1 MNVRWKVRLSDVI
14 KAIDESVPLVYRS
27 SILPSRPIMSESP
40 DYVINILNEFYI
52 SVSRE
57 DDEIKCFI
65 HKIRNKVIPG
75 ILYSNGS
82 FVDKSLDA
90 SFSLADIK
98 FKVSNKYKLWKLV
111 KNLKGLV
118 KSMSYNIILD
128 CQIVNYTLRNI
139 QCNRVS
145 YISVSNKLTLILF
158 TYTDI
163 NGKRYTISINYGGI
177 DKSPYISFIEV
188 RSLPEK
194 QLVSVIRNWE
204 VMFFFY
210 NIQEGNPLMYDM

>member
-1 MNVRWKVRLSDVI
+1 MWKVRLSDVI
-14 KAIDESVPLVYRS
+14 KAIDESIPLVYRS

-57 DDEIKCFI
+57 DGEIKCFI

-75 ILYSNGS
+75 ILYSDGS
-82 FVDKSLDA
+82 FVDQSLDA

-111 KNLKGLV
+111 RNLKVLV

-145 YISVSNKLTLILF
+145 YISVSNKLALIIF
-158 TYTDI
+158 TYADI

-194 QLVSVIRNWE
+194 QLVCVIRNWK

-210 NIQEGNPLMYDM
+210 NIQEGNSLVYDR